1 MSTNLFSVGPQ
12 GSDRG
17 SSSSSE
23 FRPPYQWAADPA
35 AVPLGKVCI
44 EAPPKLIG
52 NTAIYKFKIGQGN
65 LRYSQLPYAEGD
77 VSTQINILIQNL
89 GTAAY
94 EDIDYFALYENGL
107 PDQAGHAGEHLV
119 TDGTTAHWTPL
130 DNGNPVQN
138 IQIVIVEPDDMDQFI
153 YRFQENTTILGYQIR
168 CDSGAFDV
176 AAQIDG
182 VTITGLSQTTTSGFV
197 TYAASGLN
205 TAATGQELSI
215 VITGSV
221 TPSQGAIVITYQAT
235 VPPSDPVQ
243 NITVILPTP
252 TNMVQ
257 FLYRFQGPATILGY
271 QIQSDTGTFDVTAKL
286 GATDIT
292 GLVAN
297 PTTNL
302 FASYAASGANTASI
316 YSELNLEI
324 TGVSAATNGKI
335 VITYVPI

>member
-1 MSTNLFSVGPQ
+1 MSTNLTSVGPQ
-12 GSDRG
+12 GSARG
-17 SSSSSE
+17 SSSTSE
-23 FRPPYQWAADPA
+23 FRSPYQWSADPA
-35 AVPLGKVCI
+35 PVPLGKVCI
-44 EAPPKLIG
+44 ETPPTIIG
-52 NTAIYKFKIGQGN
+52 KVAIYKLKIGQGN
-65 LRYSQLPYAEGD
+65 LRYSQLPYVEGD
-77 VSTQINILIQNL
+77 VSTQINILIQSL
-89 GTAAY
+89 GSAAY

-107 PDQAGHAGEHLV
+107 PDQAGHAGEHLI
-119 TDGTTAHWTPL
+119 TDGTTAHWTPF
-130 DNGNPVQN
+130 DGGNPVQN
-138 IQIVIVEPDDMDQFI
+138 IQVVIVSPEDMDQFI

-235 VPPSDPVQ
+235 VPPSYPVQ

-252 TNMVQ
+252 TNMDQ

-302 FASYAASGANTASI
+302 FASYAAYGANTASI

-335 VITYVPI
+335 VITYVPV